1 MGIFLHFCIEYIFSF
16 IKKKKKKYT
25 KNVKGISVIYRK
37 RTKCE
42 ASFLILNYFDYFVL
56 SDHHVNIFVNFFLHI
71 KTFFC
76 YYFLN
81 L

>member
-1 MGIFLHFCIEYIFSF
+1 MWVFFLHFCVDSIFSF
-16 IKKKKKKYT
+16 IKKEKNNKK

-42 ASFLILNYFDYFVL
+42 ASFLIQNDFVL
-56 SDHHVNIFVNFFLHI
+56 SDHHYVNIFVNFSYISRL
-71 KTFFC
+71 FFFF
-76 YYFLN
+76 YFLN